1 MFLSLSD
8 AWHPCTRGKTHLC
21 LHALQISS
29 PYPLQGTSGDTS
41 STCMVQASSS
51 WLPCLRQ
58 SSCPIPHEQASEK
71 PNGELRDPAHMVRNA
86 HSEGTTTCNLCCVS
100 SSALRPI
107 PRTVSC
113 YENVL
118 PKGNRCPQPPLHCRS
133 FYYAGAF
140 DGALGLFFSQLV
152 NGQQP
157 DGGLFDRFL
166 IQCMLFH
173 HAVLTCP
180 SYKGT
185 SGSFELSSAARSQ
198 VSATEPF

>member
-1 MFLSLSD
+1 MYLYTEACPYDKICCENIFV
-8 AWHPCTRGKTHLC
+8 RKTDILN
-21 LHALQISS
+21 S
-29 PYPLQGTSGDTS
+29 PMP
-41 STCMVQASSS
+41 
-51 WLPCLRQ
+51 
-58 SSCPIPHEQASEK
+58 
-71 PNGELRDPAHMVRNA
+71 
-86 HSEGTTTCNLCCVS
+86 
-100 SSALRPI
+100 
-107 PRTVSC
+107 
-113 YENVL
+113 
-118 PKGNRCPQPPLHCRS
+118 CRS

-140 DGALGLFFSQLV
+140 DGGLELFFSQLV

-198 VSATEPF
+198 VSVTTHSTQQALTHCNTRHWHWPKLLWGSEGRGGGAGAGSSIVLYV